1 MKPLDDYSFIRGVCY
16 MWTGDQATIE
26 RDLGYAQRLLINSTR
41 IWLRYRDYWKDPQAF
56 IKKLRNYVRT
66 AHKIGIS
73 TMPILLSGN
82 MIDVSILEEDYF
94 PTAEKYVADVV
105 QALKDEEGLLMWDI
119 MNEPS
124 YNDYMRNVTAEEK
137 PEHEAKMWGF
147 VRHFCEYVKSL
158 DSENA
163 ITVGNTF
170 IEDTVPTVDF
180 VDVISFHDYL
190 ETRQRVENTYAQ
202 AEIFSK
208 KYNKPLINSEL
219 ACLCRANPYDVAL
232 EICERHHVGWY
243 LFELMVHGYWGD
255 VHGIVYPDGTVR
267 DPAIVAAIYGFH
279 RNRNSETRIRP
290 NPNKEGHVQ
299 TALKLVE
306 DALMDDP
313 TVFRHRRKSTDEVLE
328 AAEYCAN
335 LLEGSEMVPMI
346 DPPSVKIL
354 AWRQQNEEDRDV
366 QAIRTF
372 AYELALKLKESCQVF

>member
-16 MWTGDQATIE
+16 MWSGDQTTIE

-41 IWLRYRDYWKDPQAF
+41 IWLRYRDYWENPKAF
-56 IKKLRNYVRT
+56 IKKLRNYVHT

-73 TMPILLSGN
+73 TMPILWSGN
-82 MIDVSILEEDYF
+82 MIDVSILADDYL
-94 PTAEKYVADVV
+94 PIGEKYVADVV

-147 VRHFCEYVKSL
+147 VRHFCEYVKDL
-158 DSENA
+158 DPENA

-170 IEDTVPTVDF
+170 IEDTEPTVDL

-190 ETRQRVENTYAQ
+190 ETRQRVENTYLQ
-202 AEIFSK
+202 AEILSR
-208 KYNKPLINSEL
+208 KYDKPLINSEL
-219 ACLCRANPYDVAL
+219 ACLCRSNPYDMAL
-232 EICERHHVGWY
+232 EICERHKVGWY

-279 RNRNSETRIRP
+279 RNRNIATRIRP

-299 TALKLVE
+299 QALKLVQ
-306 DALMDDP
+306 DALTDDP
-313 TVFRHRRKSTDEVLE
+313 TVFRHRRKTTDQVLE

-335 LLEGSEMVPMI
+335 LLEGSEMIPMI
-346 DPPSVKIL
+346 EPPTVKIL
-354 AWRQQNEEDRDV
+354 AWRQQNEDDRDV
-366 QAIRTF
+366 QAIRAFT
-372 AYELALKLKESCQVF
+372 YELALKLKESCQVL